1 MRNKKEKMGIM
12 ILGLLFLPLVFSMLQ
27 THSLFGEWEY
37 TVFAQNES
45 PDGVE
50 HDSVRVAPEY
60 KDLMKENITL
70 KSEYAELQ
78 KIYAAVQE
86 SEEYVTQS
94 SNMTQLVTENQ
105 SLKTQFD
112 ELVDKYENLEKD
124 RNNILIQTKRLLEEK
139 REVRDLEAELASFR
153 QTNESLLSA
162 QEDDHMQDL
171 KWQDEIKELERAQA
185 ELTKERDYYQESL
198 DKVKKGTAIKELKAK
213 LKTLEKESRKT
224 ISSLEKE
231 KKNLF
236 KDFKQTK
243 SEYHKVLTAKT
254 DAELA
259 VEDLKEKLDDAYS
272 RLEDAVNKNIALEK
286 HIEKIPEKFTEI
298 ARQNQTLV
306 KDTSEMHYNL
316 GVFYT
321 KNREYKRAIKEFEQ
335 TIDIM
340 PDDGHAHFNLGYIY
354 AEYLVNRP
362 QAIKHFR
369 QYLRLAKSGDDDADW
384 VKKYLLMWE
393 TYEGIPASK

>member
-1 MRNKKEKMGIM
+1 M
-12 ILGLLFLPLVFSMLQ
+12 ILGLLLLALVFSMLQ

-45 PDGVE
+45 PNGVE
-50 HDSVRVAPEY
+50 HDSVRAAPEY

-86 SEEYVTQS
+86 SEEYVAQS

-153 QTNESLLSA
+153 QTNERLLSA
-162 QEDDHMQDL
+162 QENDHMQDL

-198 DKVKKGTAIKELKAK
+198 DKVKKGNAIK
-213 LKTLEKESRKT
+213 
-224 ISSLEKE
+224 
-231 KKNLF
+231 
-236 KDFKQTK
+236 
-243 SEYHKVLTAKT
+243 
-254 DAELA
+254 
-259 VEDLKEKLDDAYS
+259 
-272 RLEDAVNKNIALEK
+272 
-286 HIEKIPEKFTEI
+286 
-298 ARQNQTLV
+298 
-306 KDTSEMHYNL
+306 
-316 GVFYT
+316 
-321 KNREYKRAIKEFEQ
+321 
-335 TIDIM
+335 
-340 PDDGHAHFNLGYIY
+340 
-354 AEYLVNRP
+354 
-362 QAIKHFR
+362 
-369 QYLRLAKSGDDDADW
+369 
-384 VKKYLLMWE
+384 
-393 TYEGIPASK
+393 